1 MWTVSVD
8 NSSGKFGQVR
18 EERKYVTVK
27 VESESRKKTDR

>member
-18 EERKYVTVK
+18 EERKYVMVK